1 MEMARALHR
10 EIDWNRDLELEG
22 HLDGDGEMDGD
33 GLIEIHQ
40 VEEET
45 RDLDMIYGRIEMDMG
60 LALHQAG

>member
-1 MEMARALHR
+1 MEMARARHR

-40 VEEET
+40 VEEEKG
-45 RDLDMIYGRIEMDMG
+45 DLEMIYGRIEMDMG
-60 LALHQAG
+60 VACCIG